1 MQQRRPPTKEKTMKL
16 STWNKPNSNEVR
28 VYFNG
33 VSREVKVFAVEAADD
48 RFEIKFSTH
57 LYPSQQDSILD
68 TIDRELEELNNG
80 ERVIRWSDLKN
91 LAK

>member
-1 MQQRRPPTKEKTMKL
+1 MRI

-33 VSREVKVFAVEAADD
+33 VSSDVKVFAVEASDD
-48 RFEIKFSTH
+48 RFEVKFSGR

-68 TIDRELEELNNG
+68 EIDRELEAMNNG
-80 ERVIRWSDLKN
+80 ERVIRWSDLKT

>member
-1 MQQRRPPTKEKTMKL
+1 MKV

-33 VSREVKVFAVEAADD
+33 VSSEVKVFAVESADD
-48 RFEIKFSTH
+48 RFEIKFSTR
-57 LYPSQQDSILD
+57 LYPSQQDAILD

-80 ERVIRWSDLKN
+80 ERVLRFSELKT